1 MQLPKKITPDSIIDA
16 VVEVKYL
23 SNTPFEVLI
32 GLFFKAFDESYVY
45 TTRPLK
51 NHSPGLQ
58 VNLMPGLVINMGG
71 QSLLYNERI
80 SIKLLPNAFVFSCL
94 DKYIGWKFYKPEID
108 KALKIIGNT
117 NQVVKWNRVGLRY
130 ITEYLKTDLKSCT
143 KFSFSFG
150 FPDVQ
155 SISSAFRTEF
165 EYKNAKVIL
174 NLNNKIPIVRQQATN
189 REPEVIPTSIIDVD
203 VIREPLE
210 IEKIDD
216 LAGIIDQVHE
226 IEKEVFFSLLTDDFL
241 KTLNPEY

>member
-1 MQLPKKITPDSIIDA
+1 
-16 VVEVKYL
+16 
-23 SNTPFEVLI
+23 
-32 GLFFKAFDESYVY
+32 
-45 TTRPLK
+45 
-51 NHSPGLQ
+51 
-58 VNLMPGLVINMGG
+58 
-71 QSLLYNERI
+71 
-80 SIKLLPNAFVFSCL
+80 
-94 DKYIGWKFYKPEID
+94 
-108 KALKIIGNT
+108 
-117 NQVVKWNRVGLRY
+117 
-130 ITEYLKTDLKSCT
+130 LKSCT